1 MSTLIT
7 ILHVIVCLFL
17 MLTVLMQEGKEGGMG
32 GAFGGSNAGTVFG
45 GSGSSS
51 FLRRITTVCAT
62 IFMLTSVVLAYLAS
76 HNAADSLEKFGSA
89 EAKRAQQKQ
98 EAIDKGLKAGSGSD
112 AGSANAPSIMM
123 PPSEDGSA
131 ATPTTGSATT
141 PSTGSAT
148 TPEAGSA
155 ATTPAAGSA
164 AAEKSAEKPAVE
176 KQAAEKPAAPAQP
189 SMTPA
194 PAKVTPPAAPPA
206 KAPASAQTPAEKKAD
221 VPAPAQSPSEKAAD
235 KSAEKKPLTGT
246 AAPVNPQPTET
257 PAAGGTAPATPAN

>member
-7 ILHVIVCLFL
+7 ILHVIVCVFL
-17 MLTVLMQEGKEGGMG
+17 MLTVLMQEGKSGGMG

-51 FLRRITTVCAT
+51 FLRRLTTVCAT
-62 IFMLTSVVLAYLAS
+62 VFMFTSIVLAYLAS

-89 EAKRAQQKQ
+89 EAKRAEQKQ
-98 EAIDKGLKAGSGSD
+98 QAIDKGLKAGSGSD
-112 AGSANAPSIMM
+112 AGSASGPSMMM
-123 PPSEDGSA
+123 PPSE
-131 ATPTTGSATT
+131 
-141 PSTGSAT
+141 TGSAT
-148 TPEAGSA
+148 TPETGSA
-155 ATTPAAGSA
+155 TMGSA
-164 AAEKSAEKPAVE
+164 AAPASNSAATAEKPA
-176 KQAAEKPAAPAQP
+176 PPAQP

-194 PAKVTPPAAPPA
+194 TPATVNPPSAPPA
-206 KAPASAQTPAEKKAD
+206 KAATPALTPAEKKAN

-246 AAPVNPQPTET
+246 AAPVNPQPAET